1 MKFKKIIIYEKHKI
15 FKNALYGQTRNESKK
30 CPIDLFLWLVQTG
43 TPLPLPS
50 RILQF
55 LIHKYFPT
63 TTQNQLIFLD
73 VRVRVEFR
81 CCAFFVQHLLIL
93 IIKIYMYYNTYG
105 KLSKIFLKCWFWLF
119 IFFFSDMEH
128 RVCLFRNWPRQSLK
142 WWATQSRLCETPPS
156 TRWSKCIGTSEIGSG
171 QIYRRSSLFLF
182 LS

>member
-73 VRVRVEFR
+73 ARVRVEFR

-93 IIKIYMYYNTYG
+93 IIKIYIIIPTVSWVRY
-105 KLSKIFLKCWFWLF
+105 FLNVDSDCL
-119 IFFFSDMEH
+119 FFFFQTWSIES
-128 RVCLFRNWPRQSLK
+128 VSF
-142 WWATQSRLCETPPS
+142 ETDPGN
-156 TRWSKCIGTSEIGSG
+156 R
-171 QIYRRSSLFLF
+171 
-182 LS
+182 